1 MKVKR
6 MNASSK
12 KTNKAIREA
21 FAELLKE
28 KGDLSHITATDLS
41 KKADITRATF
51 YTHYDSVYEVAQEL
65 QDETLNILMNH
76 ITSIKTI
83 EDIENYIDIIF
94 EYLKNNENIYHMI
107 LSSNDPLM
115 FASRLNKYMTKEIAN
130 ILKNTNNK
138 DLLLAIS
145 FFCDGSI
152 NLIIK
157 YFRNEISITLDE
169 TKSFIKTM
177 AKTILKEY

>member
-1 MKVKR
+1 M
-6 MNASSK
+6 
-12 KTNKAIREA
+12 
-21 FAELLKE
+21 
-28 KGDLSHITATDLS
+28 
-41 KKADITRATF
+41 
-51 YTHYDSVYEVAQEL
+51 
-65 QDETLNILMNH
+65 
-76 ITSIKTI
+76 
-83 EDIENYIDIIF
+83 
-94 EYLKNNENIYHMI
+94 YHMI
-107 LSSNDPLM
+107 LFSNDPLM

-145 FFCDGSI
+145 FFCDRSI

>member
-1 MKVKR
+1 
-6 MNASSK
+6 
-12 KTNKAIREA
+12 
-21 FAELLKE
+21 
-28 KGDLSHITATDLS
+28 
-41 KKADITRATF
+41 
-51 YTHYDSVYEVAQEL
+51 
-65 QDETLNILMNH
+65 MNH

-83 EDIENYIDIIF
+83 EDIENYIDVIF
-94 EYLKNNENIYHMI
+94 NYLKDNENIYHMI

-115 FASRLNKYMTKEIAN
+115 FASRLNKYMTKEISN

-177 AKTILKEY
+177 AKTILREY

>member
-1 MKVKR
+1 
-6 MNASSK
+6 
-12 KTNKAIREA
+12 
-21 FAELLKE
+21 
-28 KGDLSHITATDLS
+28 
-41 KKADITRATF
+41 
-51 YTHYDSVYEVAQEL
+51 
-65 QDETLNILMNH
+65 
-76 ITSIKTI
+76 
-83 EDIENYIDIIF
+83 
-94 EYLKNNENIYHMI
+94 MI
-107 LSSNDPLM
+107 LFSNDPLM